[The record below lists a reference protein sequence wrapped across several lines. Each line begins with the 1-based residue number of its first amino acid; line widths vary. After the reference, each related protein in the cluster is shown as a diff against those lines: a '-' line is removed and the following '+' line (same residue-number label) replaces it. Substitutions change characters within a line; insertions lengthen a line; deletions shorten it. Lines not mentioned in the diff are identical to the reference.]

1 MVVLVSSDG
10 KEFTVE
16 RDVAE
21 HLTLING
28 PQLEE
33 TNEPIPL
40 PGVPSADL
48 EKILEYCEH
57 HRGETLEEHEHSEW
71 DRQFVGGI
79 DSKTLSSIIKAANY
93 LEMKP
98 LLHLGCTAFADLIK
112 GKTAEQIRTM
122 LNIVDDHE
130 PSAVQAT
137 PVIRWEE

>member
-40 PGVPSADL
+40 PGVPSAGL
-48 EKILEYCEH
+48 EKVLEYCEH
-57 HRGETLEEHEHSEW
+57 HRGETLEENKHSEW
-71 DRQFVGGI
+71 DRHFVGGV
-79 DSKTLSSIIKAANY
+79 DQETLFLIIQVANY
-93 LEMKP
+93 LEIQP
-98 LLHLGCTAFADLIK
+98 LVHLGSSAVADLIK
-112 GKTAEQIRTM
+112 GKTLEQIRTM
-122 LNIVDDHE
+122 FNIANDHE

-137 PVIRWEE
+137 PVRQG